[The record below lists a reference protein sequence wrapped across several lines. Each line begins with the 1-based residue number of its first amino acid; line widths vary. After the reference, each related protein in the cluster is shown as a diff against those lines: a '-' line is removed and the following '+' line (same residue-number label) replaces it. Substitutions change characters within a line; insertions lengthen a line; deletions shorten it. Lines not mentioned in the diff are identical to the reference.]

1 MNELDGVFAKE
12 IVEQGLREFP
22 NECCGV
28 IASADGVPVKVF
40 PMRNADASPVTY
52 RLDGKEQLHVFDEID
67 EQGWELWAIYHS
79 HTHSE
84 AYPSETDV
92 RLAFYP
98 EARYLLIDGEVVV
111 ESVAADDRAE
121 PGTQIKLRHGLVLD
135 SHAIA
140 HLLGRCGKLPPEA
153 AQHPD

>member
-1 MNELDGVFAKE
+1 MAELDSVFYKE

-28 IASADGVPVKVF
+28 IAANGDGRPVKVF

-52 RLDGKEQLHVFDEID
+52 RLDGTEQLKVFDELD
-67 EQGWELWAIYHS
+67 DHGWTLWAIYHS

-84 AYPSETDV
+84 AYPSETDR

-98 EARYLLIDGEVVV
+98 EAKYLLLSLADRDAPVLRAFSILDGEV
-111 ESVAADDRAE
+111 EE
-121 PGTQIKLRHGLVLD
+121 EELT
-135 SHAIA
+135 IA
-140 HLLGRCGKLPPEA
+140 
-153 AQHPD
+153 

>member
-1 MNELDGVFAKE
+1 VIELDGVFYKE

-28 IASADGVPVKVF
+28 IAADGGVPVKVF
-40 PMRNADASPVTY
+40 QMTNADASPATY
-52 RLDGKEQLHVFDEID
+52 RLDGTEQLRVFDEID
-67 EQGWELWAIYHS
+67 ERGWELWAIYHS

-98 EARYLLIDGEVVV
+98 EARYLLLSLQDREAPVLRSFRIEDGRIDEEEV
-111 ESVAADDRAE
+111 EVA
-121 PGTQIKLRHGLVLD
+121 
-135 SHAIA
+135 
-140 HLLGRCGKLPPEA
+140 
-153 AQHPD
+153 